1 MPQSPAVPAHAPL
14 QPENVA
20 PAAAVAVS
28 VTAVPGAN
36 AATHVAP
43 QLIPAGLLL
52 TLPGPAV
59 ATDSVK
65 PCCTK
70 VAVTVVSAPSVTT
83 QGPASEQ
90 PPPLQPAKTEPGS
103 AFAVSVTVAPVEYW
117 AAQVTGQPI
126 APSVLLIVP
135 LPEPLLAT
143 VSVTVGSSKAAITVV
158 ASATAS
164 LQALVPAQPPPVQ
177 PLKTLPAAGV
187 AVSVTT
193 APAPNV

>member
-70 VAVTVVSAPSVTT
+70 VAVTVVAAPSVTT
-83 QGPASEQ
+83 PGAAWGRPRQLHAGER
-90 PPPLQPAKTEPGS
+90 EPG
-103 AFAVSVTVAPVEYW
+103 
-117 AAQVTGQPI
+117 
-126 APSVLLIVP
+126 
-135 LPEPLLAT
+135 
-143 VSVTVGSSKAAITVV
+143 
-158 ASATAS
+158 
-164 LQALVPAQPPPVQ
+164 
-177 PLKTLPAAGV
+177 
-187 AVSVTT
+187 
-193 APAPNV
+193 